1 MISPNHKKYS
11 ISLTISQRL
20 LNQMNS
26 MIQEGKFSSIS
37 DIINVSIAFVLGDLS
52 ENRIN
57 PDFDYSILLED
68 IPIDNSAKIRISA
81 SLSEYLNIE
90 VENLARATHKNKSFI
105 VRMALF
111 RFFEFQQNIK
121 EVMKHV
127 IVPEEKVI
135 ISKDELEEMIHEIVN
150 KMFTEK

>member
-1 MISPNHKKYS
+1 MNFQNNKKYS

-26 MIQEGKFSSIS
+26 MIRAGKFSSIS
-37 DIINVSIAFVLGDLS
+37 DIINVATAFALGNLS

-57 PDFDYSILLED
+57 PDFDYSVLLED
-68 IPIDNSAKIRISA
+68 IPTDNSAKIRISA

-90 VENLARATHKNKSFI
+90 IENLAKVTHKNKSFV

-111 RFFEFQQNIK
+111 RFFEFQQKIK
-121 EVMKHV
+121 EGMKQV
-127 IVPEEKVI
+127 IVPEEKLT
-135 ISKDELEEMIHEIVN
+135 ISKSELEEMVHEIVN